1 MTTDPLAPAELRRII
16 ARIPRIELAHLPT
29 PLDEAKRFAESLEK
43 HVRIVIKRD
52 DCTGLLL
59 GGNKARHNEFLL
71 GDAVASKC
79 DVVVWGA
86 GVQSNNCRQTAAG
99 CAKLGLEC
107 QLILSRQ
114 GYSTSIQGN
123 LLLDH
128 LVGASVEFSDAI
140 IGPEL
145 DAVLAARAAELRK
158 AGRTP
163 YVWHRPRVVPLAAIS
178 YVLCVVEIVEQL
190 AERNVK
196 PDAIYV
202 SSSGATGAG
211 VALGAKLLGLTCP
224 IRLICPMPW
233 PWSIPEALARD
244 ANAATEM
251 LGLPHRLAAS
261 EIDADESYIAPGYG
275 KPSLAGHQALQQ
287 LARTEAILLDPVYSA
302 KAMAAL
308 IADVKSN
315 RFAEGSTIVFIHT
328 GGVPAIFAD
337 PESVLNEPK

>member
-1 MTTDPLAPAELRRII
+1 MNALTATQLRQII
-16 ARIPRIELAHLPT
+16 NRMPRVALAHLPT
-29 PLDEAKRFAESLEK
+29 PLDEATRFAESLGK
-43 HVRIVIKRD
+43 PVRLFIKRD

-71 GDAVASKC
+71 GDAVEAKS
-79 DVVVWGA
+79 DIVVWGA

-107 QLILSRQ
+107 QLILSRH
-114 GYSTSIQGN
+114 GYSTAVQGN

-128 LVGASVEFSDAI
+128 LVGAKVEFSDAK

-145 DAVLAARAAELRK
+145 DAVLTARAAELRK
-158 AGRTP
+158 VGRKP

-178 YVLCVVEIVEQL
+178 YALCIAEIVEQL
-190 AERNVK
+190 AERNLQ

-244 ANAATEM
+244 ANAAAEM
-251 LGLPHRLAAS
+251 LALPHRLVAS

-275 KPSLAGHQALQQ
+275 KPSPAGHRALQL
-287 LARTEAILLDPVYSA
+287 LARTEAILLDPTYTA

-315 RFAEGSTIVFIHT
+315 RYAEGSTIVFIHT

-337 PESVLNEPK
+337 PESVLNEPN

>member
-1 MTTDPLAPAELRRII
+1 MTHSPLMPAELRRVV
-16 ARIPRIELAHLPT
+16 ARIPRIGLAHLPT
-29 PLDEAKRFAESLEK
+29 PLDEAQRLAESLGNS
-43 HVRIVIKRD
+43 VRIFIKRD

-71 GDAVASKC
+71 GDAVQSGC
-79 DVVVWGA
+79 DMVVWGA

-107 QLILSRQ
+107 QLILSRT
-114 GYSTSIQGN
+114 GYSTAVQGN

-128 LVGASVEFSDAI
+128 LVGAKVEFTDAA

-145 DAVLAARAAELRK
+145 DAVLADRAAELKK
-158 AGRTP
+158 AGRRP

-178 YVLCVVEIVEQL
+178 YVLCVTEIVEQL
-190 AERNVK
+190 ADRNLK

-244 ANAATEM
+244 ANAAAEM
-251 LGLPHRLAAS
+251 LNVPHRLAAS
-261 EIDADESYIAPGYG
+261 GIDADESYIAPGYG
-275 KPSLAGHQALQQ
+275 KPSSAGYHALQQ
-287 LARTEAILLDPVYSA
+287 LARTEAILLDPVYTA

-308 IADVKSN
+308 MADVKTK
-315 RFAEGSTIVFIHT
+315 RYTEGSTVVFIHT

-337 PESVLNEPK
+337 PESVLNEPN